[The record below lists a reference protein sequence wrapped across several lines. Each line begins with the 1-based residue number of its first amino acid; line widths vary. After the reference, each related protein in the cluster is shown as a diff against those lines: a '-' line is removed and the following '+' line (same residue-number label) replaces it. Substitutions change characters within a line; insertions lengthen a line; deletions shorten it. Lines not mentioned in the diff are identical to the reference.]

1 MSRTGKNIYK
11 RRDGRWEARYIKGYD
26 ENGKAKYGYIYA
38 KSYIEAKN
46 KQINA
51 ISQSSFI
58 NSSNSSTLYSKWL
71 DEWLI
76 YIKPQV
82 KESTFI
88 RYKNIVYNHLKP
100 TIGKL
105 TLSRINTGYLKN
117 YIGNLLTNG
126 RLDNKGGLSP
136 KTVSDITMI
145 VKESLKYIISCG
157 ETIDCNY
164 ESLKIKS
171 KSHREMTVLSK
182 EEEQK
187 LVSALMENKSLTKIG
202 ILLSLYTGIRIGE
215 LCALKWEDVS
225 FDENLI
231 IIRKTMQ
238 RLQKDSIQSKNE
250 AKTYILISKPKSQCS
265 NRQIPLPS
273 FLSVI
278 LQEYK
283 GDKSH
288 FILTNSPYSFIEPRT
303 LQNQFKR
310 ILRQIDLRD
319 VNYHSL
325 RHTFATRCVEAGFDI
340 KSLSEI
346 LGHSSVKITLDKYV
360 HSSMEQKRVS
370 MEKLQQTIFSHSPSI
385 F

>member
-1 MSRTGKNIYK
+1 
-11 RRDGRWEARYIKGYD
+11 
-26 ENGKAKYGYIYA
+26 
-38 KSYIEAKN
+38 
-46 KQINA
+46 
-51 ISQSSFI
+51 
-58 NSSNSSTLYSKWL
+58 
-71 DEWLI
+71 
-76 YIKPQV
+76 
-82 KESTFI
+82 
-88 RYKNIVYNHLKP
+88 
-100 TIGKL
+100 
-105 TLSRINTGYLKN
+105 
-117 YIGNLLTNG
+117 
-126 RLDNKGGLSP
+126 
-136 KTVSDITMI
+136 
-145 VKESLKYIISCG
+145 
-157 ETIDCNY
+157 
-164 ESLKIKS
+164 
-171 KSHREMTVLSK
+171 MTVLSK